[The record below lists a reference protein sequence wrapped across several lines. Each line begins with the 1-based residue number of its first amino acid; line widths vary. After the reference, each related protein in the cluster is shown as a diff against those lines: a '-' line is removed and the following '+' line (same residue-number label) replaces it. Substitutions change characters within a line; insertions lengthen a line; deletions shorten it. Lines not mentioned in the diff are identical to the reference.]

1 MLFNIFGEN
10 YYIDIDKVEK
20 EVEMA
25 NSSGESQIH
34 LVKYE
39 LIKTMIEVLITESEP
54 VDEKMGPTNSEL
66 TIPFKISFNS
76 LVMKNIINK
85 I

>member
-39 LIKTMIEVLITESEP
+39 LIKIMIEVLITESEP
-54 VDEKMGPTNSEL
+54 VDEKMGPTTSEL

>member
-39 LIKTMIEVLITESEP
+39 LIKIMIEVLITESEP

>member
-20 EVEMA
+20 EVKMA

>member
-25 NSSGESQIH
+25 NLSGESQIH
-34 LVKYE
+34 LVKY
-39 LIKTMIEVLITESEP
+39 
-54 VDEKMGPTNSEL
+54 
-66 TIPFKISFNS
+66 
-76 LVMKNIINK
+76 
-85 I
+85 

>member
-76 LVMKNIINK
+76 LVIKNIINK